1 MKTTIITCVAL
12 LLTSLAAIFAADSVH
27 SSELPDIP
35 FVDVSGDTTR
45 QVVVARGTETTYQGH
60 PTTLLMPDGKTIY
73 CVWCINHGG
82 PAGPMASSDDGG
94 LTHG

>member
-1 MKTTIITCVAL
+1 MKSTIIICAAL
-12 LLTSLAAIFAADSVH
+12 LLTSLAAVFAADSAH
-27 SSELPDIP
+27 SSEQPDIP
-35 FVDVSGDTTR
+35 LVDVSGDATR